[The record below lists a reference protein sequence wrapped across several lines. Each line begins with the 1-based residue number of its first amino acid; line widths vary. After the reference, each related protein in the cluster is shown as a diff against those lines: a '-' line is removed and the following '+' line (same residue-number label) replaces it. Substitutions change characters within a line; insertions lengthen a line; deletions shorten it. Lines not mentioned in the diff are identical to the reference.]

1 MVPQELS
8 SDVVKIIE
16 QLDKLLPSFPLDFT
30 LRNACLAKR
39 RSEHSYKRAP
49 SYTDVASFSLYP
61 LRIPHDHTASR
72 APSEHPYKT
81 TSKPHGCG

>member
-30 LRNACLAKR
+30 LQNTCLAKR
-39 RSEHSYKRAP
+39 RSEHFPFTTPESLTITQPHERRVSIHAKRLR
-49 SYTDVASFSLYP
+49 SRTDA
-61 LRIPHDHTASR
+61 DE
-72 APSEHPYKT
+72 SEAKA
-81 TSKPHGCG
+81 GR